1 MNETQKAAVILHGYW
16 TGLIL
21 CGRDLPVQYA
31 KSMNIADAIN
41 RGDITEDDYGH
52 VAVQQMVR
60 DAEKIETDAY
70 AVYERRQMAQAN

>member
-1 MNETQKAAVILHGYW
+1 MNETQKAAVVLHGYW

-21 CGRDLPVQYA
+21 CGRDLPAQYA
-31 KSMNIADAIN
+31 ASMNIADAIN

-52 VAVQQMVR
+52 AAVQQMVR